1 MKNMINNHES
11 EHGCH
16 KEPRMGNGQESEKSG
31 EPMVK
36 KSEIAEWLGV
46 SQRTVNT
53 YMRERSIP
61 FYKGPRYVLF
71 KISEVEKALL
81 RKIEAEEEE
90 KDGRQRTEEGEN
102 RNKDISRDKE

>member
-1 MKNMINNHES
+1 MVRMIKNHES

-16 KEPRMGNGQESEKSG
+16 KDPRTGNERDGKKSG
-31 EPMVK
+31 EAMVK
-36 KSEIAEWLGV
+36 KPEIAEWLGV

-81 RKIEAEEEE
+81 RKVELEE
-90 KDGRQRTEEGEN
+90 KEDEEG
-102 RNKDISRDKE
+102 D

>member
-1 MKNMINNHES
+1 MINNHES

-16 KEPRMGNGQESEKSG
+16 KEPGTGNEQDRETSG

-36 KSEIAEWLGV
+36 KPEIAEWLGV

-53 YMRERSIP
+53 YMRKRQIP
-61 FYKGPRYVLF
+61 FRKGPRFVLF

-81 RKIEAEEEE
+81 RKVEPEEKEKEKVEEKAENKEKEEE
-90 KDGRQRTEEGEN
+90 D
-102 RNKDISRDKE
+102 

>member
-1 MKNMINNHES
+1 MQTMIKNHES

-16 KEPRMGNGQESEKSG
+16 EAPRTGNEDDTQESG

-36 KSEIAEWLGV
+36 KPEIAEWLGV
-46 SQRTVNT
+46 TPRTVNT

-81 RKIEAEEEE
+81 RKVDPEQDLAAKRRKVRK
-90 KDGRQRTEEGEN
+90 KDLG
-102 RNKDISRDKE
+102 DC